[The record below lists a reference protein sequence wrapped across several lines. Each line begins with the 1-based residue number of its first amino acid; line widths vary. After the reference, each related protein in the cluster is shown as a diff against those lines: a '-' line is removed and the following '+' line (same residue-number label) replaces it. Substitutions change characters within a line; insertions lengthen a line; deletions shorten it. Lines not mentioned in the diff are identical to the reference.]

1 MKKILILL
9 IGLMLV
15 GCGSRKIENNVS
27 VLVPSGIP
35 LLAVGNLIGTNNVT
49 IEDVNN
55 PTLLVAAMTSKS
67 HDVIVAPLNLGAK
80 AFIEGG
86 SDYQL
91 AGILTFGNT
100 YVITR
105 KTHALNSVTDLSG
118 KSLMAYGQNSTPDIV
133 LKAALATESVT
144 ANISY
149 QANVNL
155 VLPFFLSNTSDPNDE
170 SNCDY
175 PFILAAEPVISVLE
189 TNYSLE
195 LNILDLQ
202 ETLGSEIARIPQA
215 GVFVNPDGAYPE
227 DIAVFLELLEKNSEE
242 LNDDPEA
249 YATATVEKHA
259 YFTNLTAETIVKA
272 IPRSNIEYV
281 TVSGDEAFLADYYA
295 LLNEHNPGIL
305 GGAVPEEG
313 FYR

>member
-1 MKKILILL
+1 MKKILVLL

-15 GCGSRKIENNVS
+15 GCGSKQIENNVS
-27 VLVPSGIP
+27 VIVPSGIP
-35 LLAVGNLIGTNNVT
+35 LLAVGNLIGTKNVT

-55 PTLLVAAMTSKS
+55 SSLLVAAMTSKS
-67 HDVIVAPLNLGAK
+67 HDIIVAPLNLGAK

-105 KTHALNSVTDLSG
+105 KTHGLASVSDLSG

-133 LKAALATESVT
+133 LKAALAAGSVM

-149 QANVNL
+149 QASVNL
-155 VLPFFLSNTSDPNDE
+155 VLPFFLTNTSDPDDE

-175 PFILAAEPVISVLE
+175 PFILAAEPVISALE
-189 TNYSLE
+189 INYGLE

-202 ETLGSEIARIPQA
+202 DVLESEIARIPQA
-215 GVFVNPDGAYPE
+215 GVFVNPDSAHPA
-227 DIAVFLELLEKNSEE
+227 DIDVFLELLQENTEE
-242 LNDDPEA
+242 LDDDPDA
-249 YATATVEKHA
+249 YAVLIVEKHS
-259 YFTNLTAETIVKA
+259 YFSNLTAETIARA
-272 IPRSNIEYV
+272 IPRSHIDYV
-281 TVSGDEAFLADYYA
+281 AVSGDESFLADYFA

-305 GGAVPEEG
+305 GGSVPEEG

>member
-1 MKKILILL
+1 MKKILVLL

-15 GCGSRKIENNVS
+15 GCGSEQIENNVS
-27 VLVPSGIP
+27 VIVPSGIP
-35 LLAVGNLIGTNNVT
+35 LLAVGNLIGTKNVT

-55 PTLLVAAMTSKS
+55 PSLLVAAMTSKS
-67 HDVIVAPLNLGAK
+67 HDIIIAPLNLGAK

-105 KTHALNSVTDLSG
+105 NTQALASVSDLSG
-118 KSLMAYGQNSTPDIV
+118 KAIMAFGQNSTPDIV
-133 LKAALATESVT
+133 LKAALGTESVI

-155 VLPFFLSNTSDPNDE
+155 VLPFFLTNTNDPADD

-175 PFILAAEPVISVLE
+175 PYILAAEPVISTLE
-189 TNYSLE
+189 INYSLE

-202 ETLGSEIARIPQA
+202 EVLGPVIARIPQA
-215 GVFVNPDGAYPE
+215 GVFVNPDGASLE
-227 DIAVFLELLEKNSEE
+227 DIEIFLELLQKNTEE

-249 YATATVEKHA
+249 YAALIAGKHA
-259 YFTNLTAETIVKA
+259 YFSNLTAETIA
-272 IPRSNIEYV
+272 RSIPRSNIEYV
-281 TVSGDEAFLADYYA
+281 TVQGDESFLDDYYA
-295 LLNEHNPGIL
+295 LLNLHNPGIL
-305 GGAVPEEG
+305 GGSVPEEG